1 MIKTFLLTNF
11 RNDLLN
17 ELIRSK
23 IGASWFDIF
32 VNKVLKVYSKNAPVE
47 KRYIRANEAPLMNKV
62 LKKAIMKRPQLRIVF
77 LKKRTLESQV
87 AYNKQRNYFTTLFR
101 KEKRNYFENIDTAKT
116 SGNKIFWKTV
126 QPMFSNKCF
135 NRESIHNSCKR

>member
-1 MIKTFLLTNF
+1 MTNF

-23 IGASWFDIF
+23 IRASWFDIF